1 MQLKGKETFPA
12 SAQQIWDLLMDKDK
26 LALVTPGISRLEEL
40 GDGQYEAI
48 ADIDIGPVKGQFK
61 GQLEMLDKIPPYDV
75 TLKAKQLSKI
85 GNADVL
91 INLNLE
97 EVTDNQCVLSFKGGA
112 KMSGV
117 LARMGQRV
125 MTGVANTITK
135 QFFAALREEL
145 AKGV

>member
-97 EVTDNQCVLSFKGGA
+97 EVSFNK
-112 KMSGV
+112 
-117 LARMGQRV
+117 
-125 MTGVANTITK
+125 
-135 QFFAALREEL
+135 
-145 AKGV
+145 

>member
-12 SAQQIWDLLMDKDK
+12 TAQQIWDLLMDKDK

-40 GDGQYEAI
+40 ENGQYEAI

-61 GQLEMLDKIPPYDV
+61 GKLEMLDKIPPYDV

-91 INLNLE
+91 ITLNLE
-97 EVTDNQCVLSFKGGA
+97 EIEDNQCVLSFKGGA

-125 MTGVANTITK
+125 MTGVASTITK
-135 QFFAALREEL
+135 QFFAALRTEL
-145 AKGV
+145 TKSV